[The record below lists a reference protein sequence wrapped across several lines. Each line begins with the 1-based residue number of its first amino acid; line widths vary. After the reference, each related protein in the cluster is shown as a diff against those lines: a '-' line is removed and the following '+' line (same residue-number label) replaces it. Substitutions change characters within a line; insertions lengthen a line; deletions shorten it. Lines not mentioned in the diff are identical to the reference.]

1 MNALYRLFMGLCPG
15 RPEGP
20 SRRRVYGY
28 SVAVPAYPYG
38 DRVPRIDATAFVA
51 PGARVVGDVELAAR
65 SSVWFNAV
73 LRGDSDRV
81 RVGEGS
87 NVQDGAVLD
96 TDTGSPCLVG
106 DACTIGH
113 RAVVHGCR
121 IGDGCLIGMG
131 AVILSNAVIGP
142 HSLVAAGALV
152 PQGKRFPDRSLI
164 VGSPAK
170 SIRALTDEDIANLIT
185 PGVNHYQAYAIA
197 YKGLNLND

>member
-1 MNALYRLFMGLCPG
+1 
-15 RPEGP
+15 
-20 SRRRVYGY
+20 VYGY
-28 SVAVPAYPYG
+28 SVAVPAYPHG
-38 DRVPRIDATAFVA
+38 HHVPRIDPTAFVA

-87 NVQDGAVLD
+87 NIQDGAVLH
-96 TDTGSPCLVG
+96 TDAGSPCLVG
-106 DACTIGH
+106 EACTIGH

-121 IGDGCLIGMG
+121 IADGCLIGMG
-131 AVILSNAVIGP
+131 AIVLSNAVIGA

-152 PQGKRFPDRSLI
+152 PQGKTFPPRSLL

-170 SIRALTDEDIANLIT
+170 LLRELTDEDIANLIE
-185 PGVNHYQAYAIA
+185 PGVKHYLAYAKD
-197 YKGLNLND
+197 YRRLHLQDD